1 MLAVIEGSRALASRA
16 YFALCLASG
25 RMLRSARYS
34 TVRFVS
40 QDSQR
45 LVRKRRRFY
54 APFLIWMGN
63 LLVRILDA
71 GVRVLP
77 QRDWEERERMIY
89 QRLHNASI
97 RVDADG
103 VLVLPLLAGHTLGRL
118 LEDRELDESIRK
130 RAMKHAAIAL
140 ADFHRL
146 GFTHGDAM
154 AENVLVD
161 LAPRP
166 CSGRPEPSSKAD
178 AGIAHWFDFETIH
191 EAGRPLVW
199 RRADDLRA
207 LLVTCLV
214 RTRPERRVETL
225 ELILD
230 GYADAD
236 VTRALTTSFTSVWR
250 RSLTLHLLQAP
261 LSFQCFCE
269 LGQLL
274 RERSGESGRQDAR
287 NGR

>member
-1 MLAVIEGSRALASRA
+1 VIESARALASRA
-16 YFALCLASG
+16 YFVLCLASG

-34 TVRFVS
+34 DVRIVY

-45 LVRKRRRFY
+45 LVRKHRRFY
-54 APFLIWMGN
+54 APLLIWMSD

-77 QRDWEERERMIY
+77 QHDWEERERMIY
-89 QRLHNASI
+89 QRLHGASI
-97 RVDADG
+97 RVDAHG
-103 VLVLPLLAGHTLGRL
+103 TLVLPLLPGHTLATL
-118 LEDRELDESIRK
+118 LEDPKLEESIRK
-130 RAMKHAAIAL
+130 KAMEHAANAL
-140 ADFHRL
+140 AGFHRL

-161 LAPRP
+161 L
-166 CSGRPEPSSKAD
+166 E
-178 AGIAHWFDFETIH
+178 AGVAHWFDFETIH
-191 EAGRPLVW
+191 EARRPLGW

-214 RTRPERRVETL
+214 RTAPENRLETL

-230 GYADAD
+230 VYADQD
-236 VTRALTTSFTSVWR
+236 VTRVLATSFTSLWR

-261 LSFQCFCE
+261 LSFQCFCK

-274 RERSGESGRQDAR
+274 RERRS
-287 NGR
+287 

>member
-1 MLAVIEGSRALASRA
+1 MIEGSRALSSRA

-34 TVRFVS
+34 DVRIVY
-40 QDSQR
+40 QDGQG
-45 LVRKRRRFY
+45 LVRKHRRFY
-54 APFLIWMGN
+54 APLLILMSD

-77 QRDWEERERMIY
+77 QRDWEQRERRIF
-89 QRLHNASI
+89 QRLHGAAI

-103 VLVLPLLAGHTLGRL
+103 TLVLPLLAGHTLATL
-118 LEDRELDESIRK
+118 LEDPELEESIRK
-130 RAMKHAAIAL
+130 RAMEHAAIAL

-161 LAPRP
+161 L
-166 CSGRPEPSSKAD
+166 E
-178 AGIAHWFDFETIH
+178 AGVAHWFDFETIH
-191 EAGRPLVW
+191 EASRPLAW

-207 LLVTCLV
+207 LLATCLV
-214 RTRPERRVETL
+214 RTAREKRVETL
-225 ELILD
+225 EFILD
-230 GYADAD
+230 VYADED
-236 VTRALTTSFTSVWR
+236 VTRVLATSFTSVWQR
-250 RSLTLHLLQAP
+250 PLTLHLLQAR

-269 LGQLL
+269 VGQLL
-274 RERSGESGRQDAR
+274 RERAQRPRRRDAR
-287 NGR
+287 NAT

>member
-1 MLAVIEGSRALASRA
+1 VIEGLRALTSRA

-34 TVRFVS
+34 TVRIVY
-40 QDSQR
+40 QDSQQ

-54 APFLIWMGN
+54 APLLIWMSD

-77 QRDWEERERMIY
+77 QRDWEQRERQIY
-89 QRLHNASI
+89 QRLYGASI
-97 RVDADG
+97 RVDVDG
-103 VLVLPLLAGHTLGRL
+103 TLVLPRLAGLTLATL
-118 LEDRELDESIRK
+118 LEDPELEESIRK
-130 RAMKHAAIAL
+130 TSMERAAMAL
-140 ADFHRL
+140 ADFHRR

-161 LAPRP
+161 V
-166 CSGRPEPSSKAD
+166 D
-178 AGIAHWFDFETIH
+178 ARAVRWFDFETNH
-191 EAGRPLVW
+191 EASRPLVW

-207 LLVTCLV
+207 LLVTCVV
-214 RTRPERRVETL
+214 RTAPEKRVETL
-225 ELILD
+225 EFILRA
-230 GYADAD
+230 YADEE
-236 VTRALTTSFTSVWR
+236 VTRVLATSFTSIWR

-269 LGQLL
+269 LGRLL
-274 RERSGESGRQDAR
+274 GAVYSRSAPTH
-287 NGR
+287 